1 MNGQKRALLLVGS
14 AKRPHS
20 TSESLGRYL
29 LGQLAGRGYETEALL
44 IHRALKSDQGRG
56 ELLAAVERADL
67 LLLAFPLYVDT
78 LPALVIRALEA
89 IAERRRDGQDSSGG
103 RLVAIANCGFPEAS
117 HNDTALAIC
126 RRFAAEAGFEWAG
139 GLALGGGQALSGRPL
154 DQAGGMA
161 RHAVQALDLA
171 AAALAAGDPLPQE
184 AVVAMGQP
192 IIPRRA
198 YLWMG
203 GLGWRLQAR
212 KHGAARR
219 LRARPFDGG

>member
-89 IAERRRDGQDSSGG
+89 IAEHRRGGQGSGGG

-117 HNDTALAIC
+117 HNDTALAVC

-139 GLALGGGQALSGRPL
+139 GLALGGGRHGASRCPGSGSGRRRPGGRRSAAPGSGGRDGPADHPSPGLSL
-154 DQAGGMA
+154 DGRPGLEVGGAKA
-161 RHAVQALDLA
+161 RR
-171 AAALAAGDPLPQE
+171 GQE
-184 AVVAMGQP
+184 A
-192 IIPRRA
+192 PRA
-198 YLWMG
+198 SV
-203 GLGWRLQAR
+203 
-212 KHGAARR
+212 
-219 LRARPFDGG
+219 